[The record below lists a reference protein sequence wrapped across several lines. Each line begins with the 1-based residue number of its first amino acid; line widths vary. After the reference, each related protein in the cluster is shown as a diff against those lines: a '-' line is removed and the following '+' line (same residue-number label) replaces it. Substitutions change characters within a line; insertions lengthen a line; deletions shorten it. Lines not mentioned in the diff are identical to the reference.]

1 MEQVRQAAAALVAG
15 MTQEEKASLLA
26 GADFWH
32 TRGLDRLG
40 LPGVMMTDGP
50 HGLRKQTGRADHVG
64 LNESVPATCFPT
76 ASAAA
81 CAFDPA
87 LWEAMG
93 RAIGEECRR
102 EDVAMLLGPG
112 VNHKRSPLCGRNF
125 EYFSEDPYLAGKA
138 AAALVRGIQSV
149 GVAACVKH
157 FACNNQEQNRLVSDS
172 LVDERALREIYL
184 RAFEIAVREGRPR
197 GMMSSYNRVNGVYA
211 AENAWLMETV
221 ARGEWGFDGLFVTDW
236 GGMSNVPRGIAAGT
250 DLEMPGVFPGGDQ
263 ELLQALAEGRL
274 SQDRLD
280 QAAGRVAE
288 LALGWEEAKRTPYSC
303 DMAAHADLAE
313 RIAGESGV
321 LLKNDGALPLA
332 PGASLALLGS
342 FAKTPRYQGSGSS
355 KICPAALDNIHDALL
370 DRGVDL
376 EYAQAFA
383 PEEGVPREEEIARA
397 VALAGRKDAAVI
409 VCGLPDSYESEGFDR
424 EHMWL
429 PESQMELIRRVSAV
443 NPRTVVVLQ
452 CGSPVEM
459 PWAEQPNAILLMYLS
474 GERGGGA
481 CADLLLGRRNPSG
494 KLAETFPLT
503 ISDTPAYPWYR
514 RELYTAE
521 YREGI
526 YTGYRYYD
534 AADKTVRYPF
544 GHGLS
549 YTTFGY
555 GNLEVEEKT
564 VRFTLK
570 NTGTRPG
577 KETAQVYVEKNGIR
591 QLGGFQ
597 KVELAPGEERTV
609 TIALDNRAF
618 QYWNTD
624 LHGWREEGGEYAVL
638 VGSSSRDIRLR
649 QAIHRP
655 DGIPAPAYPPC
666 PGAVTR
672 EEFAALPGVQ
682 YPPPRKSRPFTPDSP
697 VRDLQ
702 ETLPGRVLVK
712 ILRRA
717 VGKNLGGEDVD
728 RLVDATVM
736 EMPLR
741 SMGLSGLFT
750 RQQVQGIIDCF
761 NRHPVRGMS
770 RILRG
775 RRKP

>member
-1 MEQVRQAAAALVAG
+1 
-15 MTQEEKASLLA
+15 
-26 GADFWH
+26 
-32 TRGLDRLG
+32 
-40 LPGVMMTDGP
+40 
-50 HGLRKQTGRADHVG
+50 
-64 LNESVPATCFPT
+64 
-76 ASAAA
+76 
-81 CAFDPA
+81 
-87 LWEAMG
+87 
-93 RAIGEECRR
+93 
-102 EDVAMLLGPG
+102 
-112 VNHKRSPLCGRNF
+112 
-125 EYFSEDPYLAGKA
+125 
-138 AAALVRGIQSV
+138 
-149 GVAACVKH
+149 
-157 FACNNQEQNRLVSDS
+157 
-172 LVDERALREIYL
+172 
-184 RAFEIAVREGRPR
+184 
-197 GMMSSYNRVNGVYA
+197 
-211 AENAWLMETV
+211 
-221 ARGEWGFDGLFVTDW
+221 
-236 GGMSNVPRGIAAGT
+236 
-250 DLEMPGVFPGGDQ
+250 
-263 ELLQALAEGRL
+263 
-274 SQDRLD
+274 
-280 QAAGRVAE
+280 
-288 LALGWEEAKRTPYSC
+288 
-303 DMAAHADLAE
+303 
-313 RIAGESGV
+313 
-321 LLKNDGALPLA
+321 
-332 PGASLALLGS
+332 
-342 FAKTPRYQGSGSS
+342 
-355 KICPAALDNIHDALL
+355 
-370 DRGVDL
+370 
-376 EYAQAFA
+376 
-383 PEEGVPREEEIARA
+383 
-397 VALAGRKDAAVI
+397 
-409 VCGLPDSYESEGFDR
+409 
-424 EHMWL
+424 
-429 PESQMELIRRVSAV
+429 MELIRRVSAV

-514 RELYTAE
+514 REPYVAE

-534 AADKTVRYPF
+534 AADKAVRYPF

-638 VGSSSRDIRLR
+638 VGSSSRDIRRGRPSTGRTGYRR
-649 QAIHRP
+649 QPIL
-655 DGIPAPAYPPC
+655 PARERLPGKNLPPC
-666 PGAVTR
+666 PASSTH
-672 EEFAALPGVQ
+672 LPGKAGLS
-682 YPPPRKSRPFTPDSP
+682 PRIPRCGTCRRPCPA
-697 VRDLQ
+697 
-702 ETLPGRVLVK
+702 RVLVK